1 MHLPRFMLMP
11 LYLGLC
17 LAATGCELFSTEK
30 STPTDALLQAARM
43 SPDSVAMEVFF
54 IRLPHDDRKTY
65 DDIWREVDE
74 TALAPALRRRLSE
87 NGLRAGVVAAQLPT
101 PLQEMLQR
109 YQIDEPK
116 QQTTEPT
123 EGLQQANTVKLDKE
137 PAVSMRR
144 LQLGSGRRGEVI
156 ASGLKPR
163 AEVLIK
169 EENTVRGRT
178 FQDCQGL
185 FAVKAFPQQDGRAR
199 FEIVPELHHGEPQQR
214 FSGSDGVWRLE
225 TARPRQVFDDLMLNL
240 TLASGEMV
248 LISAVPEKPGSLGH
262 HFFTENQGGEVQ
274 RKVLF
279 VRLTHTQWDDRFSG
293 SQRSSEP

>member
-11 LYLGLC
+11 LYLGLS
-17 LAATGCELFSTEK
+17 LAASGCELFTAEK
-30 STPTDALLQAARM
+30 STPADTLLQAARM

-54 IRLPHDDRKTY
+54 IRLPHDDRQTY
-65 DDIWREVDE
+65 DEIWREVDE
-74 TALAPALRRRLSE
+74 TPLDPALRRRLSE

-101 PLQEMLQR
+101 PLQAILQR
-109 YQIDEPK
+109 YKIDEPR
-116 QQTTEPT
+116 QEAAQPT

-169 EENTVRGRT
+169 EENTLRGRT
-178 FQDCQGL
+178 FHECQGL
-185 FAVKAFPQQDGRAR
+185 FAVKAFPLQDGRAR

-214 FSGSDGVWRLE
+214 FTGSDGVWRLE
-225 TARPRQVFDDLMLNL
+225 TARPRQVFDELMLDV
-240 TLASGEMV
+240 TMASGEMV
-248 LISAVPEKPGSLGH
+248 LISAVPDKPGSLGH
-262 HFFTENQGGEVQ
+262 HFFTEDQGGEVQ

-279 VRLTHTQWDDRFSG
+279 VRLTHTQLDDRFNTSKP
-293 SQRSSEP
+293 SRDR